1 MGLAYL
7 RLVRIEHGVLTSLI
21 VLASYIIVGGR
32 NPLAMTLLFLSSLLT
47 EAFLFATNDIYNVE
61 EDRVNR
67 PDAPLVRGDASLRSA
82 WVLSLVSVVLAVIFN
97 VIGVVLGILMPLSLV
112 ILILAIML
120 GFAYNYGLKRT
131 LLVNNTLVSITS
143 SLTFLYGL
151 YAVKVTLPT
160 LDLPYLLFITSFL
173 ATMGREF
180 IKGVLDVPGD
190 IKVGVRTVANTHGVK
205 VAVVMAVV
213 FVLLAVAV
221 SPLIILQALS
231 EAFGIVL
238 SVGVVITDALL
249 MYISIMVLVRS
260 NYAGRFRV
268 IALGAMAVTIIA
280 YLLSALVAV
289 LT

>member
-1 MGLAYL
+1 VGLAYL

-32 NPLAMTLLFLSSLLT
+32 NSLAMTLLFLSSLLT

>member
-32 NPLAMTLLFLSSLLT
+32 NSLAMTLLFLSSLLT